1 MKSWTCTNC
10 GLVERLNHFFPDSC
24 SACGGSMICDDGRTT
39 NGRYEP
45 DITDCFDVLNDAADG
60 DPAANVL
67 LWQERAPTSLYKK
80 EMIEDLLLQNRMDM
94 MQAIFG
100 HAA

>member
-1 MKSWTCTNC
+1 MKLWTCTNC

-24 SACGGSMICDDGRTT
+24 SACGGAMICDDGRTT
-39 NGRYEP
+39 NARYEP
-45 DITDCFDVLNDAADG
+45 GAADCFDVLNDAAEG
-60 DPAANVL
+60 DAAANVI

-80 EMIEDLLLQNRMDM
+80 DMIEDLLLQNRMDM

-100 HAA
+100 NAA

>member
-1 MKSWTCTNC
+1 
-10 GLVERLNHFFPDSC
+10 
-24 SACGGSMICDDGRTT
+24 MICDDGRTT

-60 DPAANVL
+60 DPTANVL

-100 HAA
+100 NAA